1 VAAVRASLD
10 GRERVL
16 FDLACFA
23 GQLGHDLPGDANMA
37 LISGAT
43 DPRRRLRRSLAAMLR
58 ARQRSF
64 EPETWHAAVSR
75 LTRHLVRELKRH
87 DGEEPYRKL
96 RILLG
101 NSSIGLAPDGAV
113 PADPVFRAAW
123 ATILDVFSRLYS
135 SQAKPLGR
143 LAWLNR
149 RRLAVLER
157 ELFQGLKRGRSASGM
172 RPGLEG
178 RKLAIDPRLM
188 TLASTALS
196 KTVTPA
202 YGARYVF
209 YTKPGDFFW
218 PHPDDPEFAVNIL
231 VCISRAL
238 PPGRSSG
245 SAFLAYRRDGSVER
259 HELLPGDAIAVEAR
273 GCVHGRE
280 PLVAGEH
287 VALLSI
293 CANCCALSS
302 TGSAG
307 ASC

>member
-1 VAAVRASLD
+1 VIVRLVKPFRPGVAAVRSSLA
-10 GRERVL
+10 GRELVL

-37 LISGAT
+37 LVSGAR
-43 DPRRRLRRSLAAMLR
+43 DPRRRLRRSLSAMIR
-58 ARQRSF
+58 ARAGAFDRG
-64 EPETWHAAVSR
+64 TWRGAGSR
-75 LTRHLVRELKRH
+75 LARHLVRELERH
-87 DGEEPYRKL
+87 ADEESYRTL
-96 RILLG
+96 RVLLG

-113 PADPVFRAAW
+113 PRDPVFRAAW
-123 ATILDVFSRLYS
+123 TAILDVFARLYS

-143 LAWLNR
+143 LPWLTR
-149 RRLAVLER
+149 QRLVRLER
-157 ELFQGLKRGRSASGM
+157 ELLQGLKKGRSASGM

-188 TLASTALS
+188 ALAGSALN

-209 YTKPGDFFW
+209 YTRPGDFFW

-231 VCISRAL
+231 VCISRTLA
-238 PPGRSSG
+238 PGRTRG
-245 SAFLAYRRDGSVER
+245 SAFLAYRRDGSIER
-259 HELLPGDAIAVEAR
+259 HELRPGDAIAVEAS

-280 PLVAGEH
+280 PLAAGEH

-293 CANCCALSS
+293 CAHS
-302 TGSAG
+302 
-307 ASC
+307 